1 MPRPVCI
8 QDDVILKA
16 ARELFLERGLD
27 ATTSEI
33 AARAGVSHGI
43 IFKRFKTKLALFHTA
58 MNVQSD
64 WGQALPA
71 VLDASIGKKNI
82 EATLIDIGTVF
93 LEKFLLLIP
102 TLMMSWSNKQESRA
116 QETAELE
123 SATDRAGRSL
133 RAVKTIAAYLK
144 AESRLGRIR
153 DGDFEVVAQAFVGA
167 LWHRAFLQVMLG
179 DGGSGPVKQRS
190 YVRRLVRSIWLGI
203 RPEHPPRG

>member
-133 RAVKTIAAYLK
+133 RAVKTIAADLK
-144 AESRLGRIR
+144 AVSGLGRVR
-153 DGDFEVVAQAFVGA
+153 ARASEVVELVLGGYTWHHAF
-167 LWHRAFLQVMLG
+167 
-179 DGGSGPVKQRS
+179 
-190 YVRRLVRSIWLGI
+190 
-203 RPEHPPRG
+203 